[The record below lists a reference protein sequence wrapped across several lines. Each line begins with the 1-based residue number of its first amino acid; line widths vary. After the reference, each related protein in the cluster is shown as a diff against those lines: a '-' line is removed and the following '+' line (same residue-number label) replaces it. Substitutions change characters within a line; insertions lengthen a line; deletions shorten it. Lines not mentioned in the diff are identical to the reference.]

1 MVSKRVMDQY
11 TVIGL
16 ACSFIAMKV
25 LLIMSTFCQMEY
37 CAGGIDGNRG
47 PLQQTANTGKRVVL
61 LLVFL
66 LLLLV
71 KQVNMTDSNEN
82 DDIVNLHVVD
92 ALLTAAQHQSL
103 KPTVAKQDL
112 SLVSQWAKFDLFE
125 KVKFLYNQDKDLEV
139 GGMLYKLFVN
149 DCKDRLV
156 GLKGTVGEYRKIYV
170 ELLWQE
176 ANKKKCNLVAN
187 GLTTRRSS
195 VYATMQHRFVGK

>member
-1 MVSKRVMDQY
+1 
-11 TVIGL
+11 
-16 ACSFIAMKV
+16 
-25 LLIMSTFCQMEY
+25 
-37 CAGGIDGNRG
+37 
-47 PLQQTANTGKRVVL
+47 VL
-61 LLVFL
+61 LLVVFL
-66 LLLLV
+66 LLLQF
-71 KQVNMTDSNEN
+71 KQVNMTESHDN
-82 DDIVNLHVVD
+82 DNIVHLPGVN

-112 SLVSQWAKFDLFE
+112 SLVSQWAKCDLFE
-125 KVKFLYNQDKDLEV
+125 KVKFLYNQEKDLEV

-156 GLKGTVGEYRKIYV
+156 GLKGTFGEYRKIYV